1 MKKLTTFSLVVTTS
15 VSHFFLDL
23 AQIYTSQ
30 AVDPEYNVRTLQAK
44 VMFNIRYYFACRGGE
59 NMGKMKKTTFKLVND
74 VDTGMSYIKC
84 DKDKL
89 TKNHKNYD
97 EEMTTT
103 FMPEMKNNKHCPV
116 QSFLTYLCSLH
127 KDSDSL
133 WQNPRYTR
141 FPEDPR
147 V

>member
-1 MKKLTTFSLVVTTS
+1 
-15 VSHFFLDL
+15 
-23 AQIYTSQ
+23 
-30 AVDPEYNVRTLQAK
+30 
-44 VMFNIRYYFACRGGE
+44 
-59 NMGKMKKTTFKLVND
+59 MGKMKKTTFKLVND
-74 VDTGMSYIKC
+74 VDTGISYIKC
-84 DKDKL
+84 DKDEL

-133 WQNPRYTR
+133 WRHTRYTR